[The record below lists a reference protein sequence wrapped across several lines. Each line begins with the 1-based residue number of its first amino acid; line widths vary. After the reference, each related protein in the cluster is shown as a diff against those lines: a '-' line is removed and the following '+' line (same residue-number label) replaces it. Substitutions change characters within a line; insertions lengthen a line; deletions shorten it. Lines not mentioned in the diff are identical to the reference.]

1 MGFRV
6 LVLIVT
12 RWAYAGIYNFVS
24 RSYHCNTKLIQVASD
39 FARSKPP
46 VTCCFF

>member
-1 MGFRV
+1 MNQCLDCEAAKGTMGFRV

-24 RSYHCNTKLIQVASD
+24 RSYHCNTKLIQG
-39 FARSKPP
+39 
-46 VTCCFF
+46 CL